1 MQWYYSKN
9 GTQLGPVAEGE
20 LLAKLASGEVTAAD
34 MVWKD
39 GMKDWLAA
47 GRVPELTSFAS
58 LGSATTPLQPMQGP
72 VLNTPYAPPSAPT
85 TYTPPMVTG
94 STSKATASMVLG
106 IVGIVFGLCGCYGVV
121 ISLPCSILAIV
132 FGGQMKQAIASDPS
146 LAGMLGTAKAGVT
159 MGWIGVGIIALFT
172 LVILGFGVFAAL
184 SAPHH

>member
-20 LLAKLASGEVTAAD
+20 LLAKLASGEVTATD

-47 GRVPELTSFAS
+47 SKVPELASFSA
-58 LGSATTPLQPMQGP
+58 LGSATTPLQPTQGS
-72 VLNTPYAPPSAPT
+72 VLKSPYAPPSAPT
-85 TYTPPMVTG
+85 YTPMVTG

-106 IVGIVFGLCGCYGVV
+106 IVGIVFGLCGCYGVI

-146 LAGMLGTAKAGVT
+146 LAGMLGTAKAGVI
-159 MGWIGVGIIALFT
+159 MGWIGIGITVLFT
-172 LVILGFGVFAAL
+172 LVLVAFGVFA
-184 SAPHH
+184 SVSGPHR